1 MTQGGSLNGRPDIEF
16 YKKKM
21 DSYEKVFDAVIE
33 DFNNSMFGLYANSV
47 TRETF
52 KDQLMS
58 DGWKYFSLN
67 NLNELFSLM
76 YEKLVKEQLLSEQSL
91 ANDVTIDGA
100 QNLSLSLIHMKDGGL
115 DDLNLNMSIDQSVKL
130 NSTSVQ

>member
-1 MTQGGSLNGRPDIEF
+1 MIFSQGGFNNGRPDIDF

-58 DGWKYFSLN
+58 DGWKYFSLT

-76 YEKLVKEQLLSEQSL
+76 YDKLVKENLLSE
-91 ANDVTIDGA
+91 
-100 QNLSLSLIHMKDGGL
+100 
-115 DDLNLNMSIDQSVKL
+115 
-130 NSTSVQ
+130 